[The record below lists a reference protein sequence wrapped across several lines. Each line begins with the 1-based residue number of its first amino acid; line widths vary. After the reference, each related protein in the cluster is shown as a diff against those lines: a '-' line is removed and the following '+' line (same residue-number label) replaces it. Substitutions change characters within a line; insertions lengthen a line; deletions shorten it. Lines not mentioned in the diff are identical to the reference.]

1 MTDFIPDVS
10 FVIAAYNAEDTL
22 ERAIDSALAQG
33 AVSMEVIVVDDCSSD
48 NTPAIAGNHADPRV
62 RLVAMPRNGG
72 PAAARNA
79 GLDAARGRWVAVL
92 DSDDALRPDRMAR
105 LIARAEKAEAQIVVD
120 NLDIIRGEDA
130 AASTMFPEAVLTR
143 LPVLTLA
150 KFISSNMIFHS
161 EHNFGYMKPVFER
174 AFLEKHRLRFD
185 QSLRIGE
192 DYIFLASALARG
204 GVCAVE
210 PTAGYL
216 YYIREGSISR
226 VLKRDHVE
234 AMIAADR
241 TFFADHT
248 FGAAALAAQR
258 RRTRNLKETL
268 SFLML
273 VDSIKDG
280 ALLNALKIACRNPRA
295 VRHLRMPIAARLR
308 RLAALPRV
316 GGEATVLRG
325 GEVAATSQISSSLP
339 SLGAGPHSNK
349 G

>member
-10 FVIAAYNAEDTL
+10 FVIAAYNAADTL

-48 NTPAIAGNHADPRV
+48 STPTIAGNHPDPRV

-105 LIARAEKAEAQIVVD
+105 LIARAEKVEAQIVVD
-120 NLDIIRGEDA
+120 NLDIIRGENEA
-130 AASTMFPEAVLTR
+130 VGTMFPEAVLTR

-150 KFISSNMIFHS
+150 KFIASNMIFQS
-161 EHNFGYMKPVFER
+161 EHNFGYMKPIFDR
-174 AFLEKHRLRFD
+174 AFLEKHHLRFD
-185 QSLRIGE
+185 ETLRIGE

-226 VLKRDHVE
+226 VLKQDHVE

-241 TFFADHT
+241 KFFAEHP

-280 ALLNALKIACRNPRA
+280 ALLNALKIACCNPRA

-308 RLAALPRV
+308 RLAALPRG